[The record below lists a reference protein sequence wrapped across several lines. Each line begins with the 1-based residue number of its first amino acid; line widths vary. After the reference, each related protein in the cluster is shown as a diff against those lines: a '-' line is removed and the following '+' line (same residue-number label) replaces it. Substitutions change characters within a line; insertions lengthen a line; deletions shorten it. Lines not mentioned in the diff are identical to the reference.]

1 MKKYIH
7 YGANSFDLNEFN
19 PIQNRHSFNKPLG
32 GLWASPTDAAD
43 NWFDWCC
50 ENDFRMD
57 TLGESFQ
64 FDISPTSNIISIASV
79 DDGRKLVS
87 DLPEIFSFDRT
98 FFDIPE
104 LCIDFEKL
112 LDRGIDAISF
122 KLTPETY
129 WLLYGWDV
137 DSLLVFNPDCII
149 L

>member
-1 MKKYIH
+1 MKQYIH
-7 YGANSFDLNEFN
+7 YGYDSFVKDCFLH
-19 PIQNRHSFNKPLG
+19 IKNRAYFNKPYG
-32 GLWASPTDAAD
+32 GLWASPIDAAD

-50 ENDFRMD
+50 ENNFRMD
-57 TLGESFQ
+57 KLSKSFQ
-64 FDISPTSNIISIASV
+64 FDISPTANIISIASV

-98 FFDIPE
+98 FFNIPE

-112 LDRGIDAISF
+112 LSHGVDAISF
-122 KLTPETY
+122 KLNAETY

-137 DSLLVFNPDCII
+137 DSLLVLNPDCII

>member
-7 YGANSFDLNEFN
+7 YGTNSFDLNKFS
-19 PIQNRHSFNKPLG
+19 PIQNRYSFNKPLG
-32 GLWASPTDAAD
+32 GLWASPIDSAD

-50 ENDFRMD
+50 ENNFRMD
-57 TLGESFQ
+57 KLSKSFQ

-79 DDGRKLVS
+79 NDGRKLVS
-87 DLPEIFSFDRT
+87 DLPEIFSFDRK

-112 LDRGIDAISF
+112 LAHGIDAISF
-122 KLTPETY
+122 KLNAATY

-137 DSLLVFNPDCII
+137 DSLLVLNPDCII